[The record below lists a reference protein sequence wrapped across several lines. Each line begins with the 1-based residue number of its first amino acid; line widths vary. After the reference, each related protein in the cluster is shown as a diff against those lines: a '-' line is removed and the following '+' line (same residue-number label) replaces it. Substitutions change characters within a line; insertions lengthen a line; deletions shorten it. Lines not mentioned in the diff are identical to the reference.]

1 MKLGAAMNHCNT
13 RSIFR
18 IVFGIPP
25 AAVLL
30 GIVGY
35 SFGPGL
41 AAQPAE
47 VLERI
52 NKSAPPVEEAPDT
65 IVWQNDEMLP
75 YYQIPNIPVSAE
87 AYFAPDSYHLI
98 AQTRDKDAV
107 QGATGRH
114 GNLTYTYTID
124 GTELTRIN
132 DKGQDACSYF
142 FPDQKRVIFTST
154 RDNLHLPV
162 GNWSDEDEYPKGGE
176 LYIANVDGSD
186 RRRLTHNEWY
196 EAEVVVS
203 PTGEWIAFG
212 RNIDGRQDLWR
223 IRPDGTDEQRITDTD
238 EWQEGSPYFMPDGKH
253 LLFRS
258 WRDSD
263 YKRVR
268 PTPMVVMTINI
279 DGSDWRG
286 YTFDGDMNWA
296 PNPAPDG
303 RHYVF
308 VRITETTRETGP
320 MGNWDIFLGDLA
332 GGEPV
337 RLTTFPGFDG
347 LPGMAPN
354 GKLLAW
360 ARASGRGFMAGIKTH
375 IMDVSSLNIGP
386 ENYEPLNP
394 EWGRAMVDD

>member
-1 MKLGAAMNHCNT
+1 MHRQLIRSNSRSVFRKLPIAVILAFAA
-13 RSIFR
+13 
-18 IVFGIPP
+18 
-25 AAVLL
+25 
-30 GIVGY
+30 Y
-35 SFGPGL
+35 GL
-41 AAQPAE
+41 SPSLMAQPAE
-47 VLERI
+47 G
-52 NKSAPPVEEAPDT
+52 APPEAATPDG
-65 IVWQNDEMLP
+65 IEWQTDEMLP
-75 YYQIPNIPVSAE
+75 YYEIPNIPVSAE

-98 AQTRDKDAV
+98 AQTRDPDAV

-114 GNLTYTYTID
+114 GNLTYTYTIE

-162 GNWSDEDEYPKGGE
+162 GNWSDEDEYPRGGE

-238 EWQEGSPYFMPDGKH
+238 DWQEGSPYFMPDGEH
-253 LLFRS
+253 LMFRS

-263 YKRVR
+263 YKRIR

-308 VRITETTRETGP
+308 VRVTEKDAGP
-320 MGNWDIFLGDLA
+320 LGNWDIFLGDLA

-337 RLTTFPGFDG
+337 RLTTYRGFDG

-360 ARASGRGFMAGIKTH
+360 ARAKAGGFMAGIKTH
-375 IMDVSSLNIGP
+375 IMDVSSLGIGP

-394 EWGRAMVDD
+394 EWGRPMFDDPPAAE

>member
-1 MKLGAAMNHCNT
+1 MHRQQT
-13 RSIFR
+13 RSNSRSVSRALPIAVVLA
-18 IVFGIPP
+18 I
-25 AAVLL
+25 AAYGLSPV
-30 GIVGY
+30 
-35 SFGPGL
+35 L
-41 AAQPAE
+41 AAQPAG
-47 VLERI
+47 RPPAGA
-52 NKSAPPVEEAPDT
+52 APPDSIE
-65 IVWQNDEMLP
+65 WQTDEMLP
-75 YYQIPNIPVSAE
+75 YYEIPNIPVSAE

-98 AQTRDKDAV
+98 AQTRDPDAV

-114 GNLTYTYTID
+114 GNLTYTYTIE

-142 FPDQKRVIFTST
+142 FPDQQRVIFTST

-162 GNWSDEDEYPKGGE
+162 GNWSDEDEYPRGGE
-176 LYIANVDGSD
+176 LYIANIDGSD

-238 EWQEGSPYFMPDGKH
+238 DWQEGSPYFLPDGEH

-263 YKRVR
+263 YKRIR
-268 PTPMVVMTINI
+268 PTPMIVMTINI

-308 VRITETTRETGP
+308 VRVTEQDAGP
-320 MGNWDIFLGDLA
+320 LGNWDIFLGDLA

-337 RLTTFPGFDG
+337 RLTTFAGFDG

-360 ARASGRGFMAGIKTH
+360 ARAKAGGFMAGIKTH
-375 IMDVSSLNIGP
+375 IMDVSSLGIGP

-394 EWGRAMVDD
+394 EWGRPMFDDPPAAE

>member
-1 MKLGAAMNHCNT
+1 MHRQQIPSNFRSVFRKLPIAVILSFAA
-13 RSIFR
+13 
-18 IVFGIPP
+18 
-25 AAVLL
+25 
-30 GIVGY
+30 Y
-35 SFGPGL
+35 GL
-41 AAQPAE
+41 SPSLMAQPAE
-47 VLERI
+47 V
-52 NKSAPPVEEAPDT
+52 APSEAVTPDG
-65 IVWQNDEMLP
+65 IEWQTDEMLP
-75 YYQIPNIPVSAE
+75 YYEIPNIPVSAE

-98 AQTRDKDAV
+98 AQTRDPDAV

-114 GNLTYTYTID
+114 GNLTYTYTIE

-142 FPDQKRVIFTST
+142 FPDQQRVIFTST

-162 GNWSDEDEYPKGGE
+162 GNWSDEDEYPTGGE

-238 EWQEGSPYFMPDGKH
+238 DWQEGSPYFMPDGEH
-253 LLFRS
+253 LMFRS

-279 DGSDWRG
+279 DGSNWRG

-308 VRITETTRETGP
+308 VRVTEKDAGP
-320 MGNWDIFLGDLA
+320 LGNWDIFLGDLA
-332 GGEPV
+332 GGEPL
-337 RLTTFPGFDG
+337 RLTTYRGFDG

-360 ARASGRGFMAGIKTH
+360 ARAKAGGFMAGIKTH
-375 IMDVSSLNIGP
+375 IMDVSSLEIGP

-394 EWGRAMVDD
+394 EWGRPMVDD

>member
-1 MKLGAAMNHCNT
+1 MHRQQIRSNSRSVTKALPIAVILAFAA
-13 RSIFR
+13 
-18 IVFGIPP
+18 
-25 AAVLL
+25 
-30 GIVGY
+30 Y
-35 SFGPGL
+35 GL
-41 AAQPAE
+41 SPSLMAQPAE
-47 VLERI
+47 G
-52 NKSAPPVEEAPDT
+52 APSRTTTPDS
-65 IVWQNDEMLP
+65 IEWQTDEMLP
-75 YYQIPNIPVSAE
+75 YYEIPNIPVSAE

-98 AQTRDKDAV
+98 AQTRDPDAV

-114 GNLTYTYTID
+114 GNLTYTYTIE
-124 GTELTRIN
+124 GTEITRIN

-142 FPDQKRVIFTST
+142 FPDQQRVIFTST

-162 GNWSDEDEYPKGGE
+162 GNWSDEDEYPTGGE

-238 EWQEGSPYFMPDGKH
+238 DWQEGSPYFMPDGEH
-253 LLFRS
+253 LMFRS

-263 YKRVR
+263 YKRIR
-268 PTPMVVMTINI
+268 PTPMIVMTINI
-279 DGSDWRG
+279 DGSTWRG

-308 VRITETTRETGP
+308 VRVTEQDAGP
-320 MGNWDIFLGDLA
+320 LGNWDIFLGDLA

-360 ARASGRGFMAGIKTH
+360 ARAKAGGFMAGIKTH
-375 IMDVSSLNIGP
+375 IMDVSSLGIGP
-386 ENYEPLNP
+386 ENYEPLNS
-394 EWGRAMVDD
+394 EWGRPMSDDPPAAE

>member
-1 MKLGAAMNHCNT
+1 MHRQLIQSNSRSVFRKLPIAVILAFAA
-13 RSIFR
+13 
-18 IVFGIPP
+18 
-25 AAVLL
+25 
-30 GIVGY
+30 Y
-35 SFGPGL
+35 GL
-41 AAQPAE
+41 SPSLMAQPAE
-47 VLERI
+47 G
-52 NKSAPPVEEAPDT
+52 APPEAATPDG
-65 IVWQNDEMLP
+65 IEWQTDEMLP
-75 YYQIPNIPVSAE
+75 YYEIPNIPVSAE

-98 AQTRDKDAV
+98 AQTRDPDAV

-114 GNLTYTYTID
+114 GNLTYTYTIE
-124 GTELTRIN
+124 GTEITRIN

-162 GNWSDEDEYPKGGE
+162 GNWSDEDEYPTGGE
-176 LYIANVDGSD
+176 LYIANIDGSD

-238 EWQEGSPYFMPDGKH
+238 DWQEGSPYFMPDGEH
-253 LLFRS
+253 LMFRS

-268 PTPMVVMTINI
+268 PTPMIVMTINI

-308 VRITETTRETGP
+308 VRVTEKDAGP
-320 MGNWDIFLGDLA
+320 LGNWDIFLGDLA
-332 GGEPV
+332 GGEPL
-337 RLTTFPGFDG
+337 RLTTYRGFDG

-360 ARASGRGFMAGIKTH
+360 ARAKAGGFMAGIKTH
-375 IMDVSSLNIGP
+375 IMDVSSLEIGP

-394 EWGRAMVDD
+394 EWGRPMVDD

>member
-1 MKLGAAMNHCNT
+1 MHRQLIRSNSRSVFRKLPIAVILAFAA
-13 RSIFR
+13 
-18 IVFGIPP
+18 
-25 AAVLL
+25 
-30 GIVGY
+30 Y
-35 SFGPGL
+35 GL
-41 AAQPAE
+41 SPSLMAQPAE
-47 VLERI
+47 G
-52 NKSAPPVEEAPDT
+52 APSEAATPDG
-65 IVWQNDEMLP
+65 IEWQTDEMLP
-75 YYQIPNIPVSAE
+75 YYEIPNIPVSAE

-98 AQTRDKDAV
+98 AQTRDPDAV

-114 GNLTYTYTID
+114 GNLTYTYTIE
-124 GTELTRIN
+124 GTEITRIN

-162 GNWSDEDEYPKGGE
+162 GNWSDEDEYPTGGE

-238 EWQEGSPYFMPDGKH
+238 EWQEGSPYFMPDGEH

-279 DGSDWRG
+279 DGSEWRG

-308 VRITETTRETGP
+308 VRVTEKDAGP
-320 MGNWDIFLGDLA
+320 LGNWDIFLGDLA
-332 GGEPV
+332 GGEPL
-337 RLTTFPGFDG
+337 RLTTYRGFDG

-360 ARASGRGFMAGIKTH
+360 ARAKAGGFMAGIKTH
-375 IMDVSSLNIGP
+375 IMDVSSLEIGP

-394 EWGRAMVDD
+394 EWGRPMVDD

>member
-1 MKLGAAMNHCNT
+1 MHRQQIRSNSLSAFRPLSITAIVAVAAYGL
-13 RSIFR
+13 S
-18 IVFGIPP
+18 P
-25 AAVLL
+25 ALM
-30 GIVGY
+30 
-35 SFGPGL
+35 
-41 AAQPAE
+41 AQPAGG
-47 VLERI
+47 
-52 NKSAPPVEEAPDT
+52 PPAEAATPDS
-65 IVWQNDEMLP
+65 IEWQTDEMLP
-75 YYQIPNIPVSAE
+75 YYEIPNIPVSAE
-87 AYFAPDSYHLI
+87 AYFAPDSFHLI
-98 AQTRDKDAV
+98 AQTRDPDAV

-114 GNLTYTYTID
+114 GNLTYTYTIE

-238 EWQEGSPYFMPDGKH
+238 EWQEGSPYFMPDGEH

-279 DGSDWRG
+279 DGSEWRG

-308 VRITETTRETGP
+308 VRITETTRESGP

-337 RLTTFPGFDG
+337 RLTTYPGFDG

-360 ARASGRGFMAGIKTH
+360 ARAAGGRFMAGIKTH

-394 EWGRAMVDD
+394 EWGRPMFDDMTASE

>member
-1 MKLGAAMNHCNT
+1 MHRQLIQSNSRSVFRKLPNAVILAFAA
-13 RSIFR
+13 
-18 IVFGIPP
+18 
-25 AAVLL
+25 
-30 GIVGY
+30 Y
-35 SFGPGL
+35 GL
-41 AAQPAE
+41 SPSLMAQPAE
-47 VLERI
+47 G
-52 NKSAPPVEEAPDT
+52 APPEAATPDG
-65 IVWQNDEMLP
+65 IEWQTDEMLP
-75 YYQIPNIPVSAE
+75 YYEIPNIPVSAE

-98 AQTRDKDAV
+98 AQTRDPDAV

-114 GNLTYTYTID
+114 GNLTYTYTIE

-162 GNWSDEDEYPKGGE
+162 GNWSDEDEYPTGGE

-238 EWQEGSPYFMPDGKH
+238 DWQEGSPYFMPDGEH
-253 LLFRS
+253 LMFRS

-263 YKRVR
+263 YKRIR

-308 VRITETTRETGP
+308 VRVTEKDAGP
-320 MGNWDIFLGDLA
+320 LGNWDIFLGDLA
-332 GGEPV
+332 GGEPL
-337 RLTTFPGFDG
+337 RLTTYRGFDG

-360 ARASGRGFMAGIKTH
+360 ARAKAGGFMAGIKTH
-375 IMDVSSLNIGP
+375 IMDVSSLEIGP

-394 EWGRAMVDD
+394 EWGRPMQDD

>member
-1 MKLGAAMNHCNT
+1 MHRQQIRSNSRSVFRALPIAVILAFAAHGL
-13 RSIFR
+13 S
-18 IVFGIPP
+18 P
-25 AAVLL
+25 ALM
-30 GIVGY
+30 
-35 SFGPGL
+35 
-41 AAQPAE
+41 AQPAGG
-47 VLERI
+47 
-52 NKSAPPVEEAPDT
+52 PPGEAATPDG
-65 IVWQNDEMLP
+65 IEWQSDEMLP
-75 YYQIPNIPVSAE
+75 YYEIPNIPVSAE
-87 AYFAPDSYHLI
+87 AYFAPDSFHLI
-98 AQTRDKDAV
+98 AQTRDPDAV
-107 QGATGRH
+107 QGASGRH
-114 GNLTYTYTID
+114 GNLTYTYTIE

-142 FPDQKRVIFTST
+142 FPDQQRVIFTST

-162 GNWSDEDEYPKGGE
+162 GNWSDEDEYPTGGE
-176 LYIANVDGSD
+176 LYVANVDGSD

-238 EWQEGSPYFMPDGKH
+238 DWQEGSPYFLPDGEH
-253 LLFRS
+253 LMFRS

-263 YKRVR
+263 YKRIR

-279 DGSDWRG
+279 DGSNWRG

-308 VRITETTRETGP
+308 VRVTDMDAGP
-320 MGNWDIFLGDLA
+320 LGNWDIFLGDLA

-337 RLTTFPGFDG
+337 RLTTYPGFDG

-360 ARASGRGFMAGIKTH
+360 ARAKAGGFMAGIKTH
-375 IMDVSSLNIGP
+375 IMDVSSLEIGP

-394 EWGRAMVDD
+394 EWGRPMSDDPPAAE

>member
-1 MKLGAAMNHCNT
+1 MLISAISLGA
-13 RSIFR
+13 SI
-18 IVFGIPP
+18 
-25 AAVLL
+25 A
-30 GIVGY
+30 
-35 SFGPGL
+35 
-41 AAQPAE
+41 AAQPAGG
-47 VLERI
+47 
-52 NKSAPPVEEAPDT
+52 PPAEAATPDS
-65 IVWQNDEMLP
+65 IEWQTDEMLP
-75 YYQIPNIPVSAE
+75 YYEIPNIPVSAE

-98 AQTRDKDAV
+98 AQTRDPDAV

-114 GNLTYTYTID
+114 GNLTYTYTIE
-124 GTELTRIN
+124 GTEITRIN

-142 FPDQKRVIFTST
+142 FPDQQRVIFTST

-162 GNWSDEDEYPKGGE
+162 GNWSDEDEYPTGGE

-238 EWQEGSPYFMPDGKH
+238 DWQEGSPYFMPDGEH
-253 LLFRS
+253 LMFRS

-263 YKRVR
+263 YKRIR
-268 PTPMVVMTINI
+268 PTPMIVMTINI

-308 VRITETTRETGP
+308 VRVTEQDAGP
-320 MGNWDIFLGDLA
+320 LGNWDIFLGDLA
-332 GGEPV
+332 GGEPL
-337 RLTTFPGFDG
+337 RLTTYRGFDG

-360 ARASGRGFMAGIKTH
+360 ARAKAGGFMAGIKTH
-375 IMDVSSLNIGP
+375 IMDVSSLEIGP
-386 ENYEPLNP
+386 ENYEPLSP
-394 EWGRAMVDD
+394 EWGRPMSDDPPAAE

>member
-1 MKLGAAMNHCNT
+1 MIHNLISSRSGAIAAALSITALLTGVVFLGATMA
-13 RSIFR
+13 
-18 IVFGIPP
+18 
-25 AAVLL
+25 
-30 GIVGY
+30 
-35 SFGPGL
+35 
-41 AAQPAE
+41 AAQPAGGPPQAAE
-47 VLERI
+47 VPSE
-52 NKSAPPVEEAPDT
+52 

-75 YYQIPNIPVSAE
+75 YYEIPNIPVSAE

-98 AQTRDKDAV
+98 AQTRDPDAV

-114 GNLTYTYTID
+114 GNLTYTYTIE
-124 GTELTRIN
+124 GTEITRIN

-162 GNWSDEDEYPKGGE
+162 GNWSDEDEYPTGGE

-238 EWQEGSPYFMPDGKH
+238 DWQEGSPYFMPDGEH
-253 LLFRS
+253 LMFRS

-268 PTPMVVMTINI
+268 PTPMIVMTINI

-308 VRITETTRETGP
+308 VRVTEKDAGP
-320 MGNWDIFLGDLA
+320 LGNWDIFLGDLA

-337 RLTTFPGFDG
+337 RLTTHPGFDG

-360 ARASGRGFMAGIKTH
+360 ARAKGGRFMAGIKTH
-375 IMDVSSLNIGP
+375 IMDVSSLEIGP

-394 EWGRAMVDD
+394 EWGRPMQDD

>member
-1 MKLGAAMNHCNT
+1 MHRQLIRSNSRSVFRKLPIAVILAFAA
-13 RSIFR
+13 
-18 IVFGIPP
+18 
-25 AAVLL
+25 
-30 GIVGY
+30 Y
-35 SFGPGL
+35 GL
-41 AAQPAE
+41 SPSLMAQPAE
-47 VLERI
+47 G
-52 NKSAPPVEEAPDT
+52 APPEAATPDG
-65 IVWQNDEMLP
+65 IEWQTDEMLP
-75 YYQIPNIPVSAE
+75 YYEIPNIPVSAE

-98 AQTRDKDAV
+98 AQTRDPDAV

-114 GNLTYTYTID
+114 GNLTYTYTIE
-124 GTELTRIN
+124 GTEITRIN

-162 GNWSDEDEYPKGGE
+162 GNWSDEDEYPTGGE

-238 EWQEGSPYFMPDGKH
+238 DWQEGSPYFMPDGEH
-253 LLFRS
+253 LMFRS

-263 YKRVR
+263 YKRIR

-308 VRITETTRETGP
+308 VRVTEKDAGP
-320 MGNWDIFLGDLA
+320 LGNWDIFLGDLA
-332 GGEPV
+332 GGEPL
-337 RLTTFPGFDG
+337 RLTTYRGFDG

-360 ARASGRGFMAGIKTH
+360 ARAKAGGFMAGIKTH
-375 IMDVSSLNIGP
+375 IMDVSSLEIGP

-394 EWGRAMVDD
+394 EWGRPMVDD

>member
-1 MKLGAAMNHCNT
+1 MNCHHNRFST
-13 RSIFR
+13 RSIFGTL
-18 IVFGIPP
+18 F
-25 AAVLL
+25 AAAM
-30 GIVGY
+30 
-35 SFGPGL
+35 L
-41 AAQPAE
+41 ALAGCEQEQAE
-47 VLERI
+47 
-52 NKSAPPVEEAPDT
+52 APPEEQEQPQAEAPPEEVIPDS
-65 IVWQNDEMLP
+65 IVWQNDDMLP
-75 YYQIPNIPVSAE
+75 YYEIPHIPVSAE
-87 AYFAPDSYHLI
+87 AYFAPDSFHLI
-98 AQTRDKDAV
+98 AQTRDDDAV
-107 QGATGRH
+107 PGFRGRH
-114 GNLTYTYTID
+114 GNLTYTYTIE

-162 GNWSDEDEYPKGGE
+162 GNWSDEDEYPRGGE
-176 LYIANVDGSD
+176 LYVANIDGSD
-186 RRRLTHNEWY
+186 RRRLTHNEHY

-238 EWQEGSPYFMPDGKH
+238 DWQEGSPYFLPDGEN

-258 WRDSD
+258 WRDSE
-263 YKRVR
+263 YKKIR
-268 PTPMVVMTINI
+268 PTPMTVMTINI
-279 DGSDWRG
+279 DGSNWRR
-286 YTFDGDMNWA
+286 YTFDRDMNWA

-308 VRITETTRETGP
+308 VRISETIDGRD
-320 MGNWDIFLGDLA
+320 NWDLYLGDLA

-337 RLTTFPGFDG
+337 RLTTYPGFDG

-360 ARASGRGFMAGIKTH
+360 ARAKGQRFMQGIRTH
-375 IMDVSSLNIGP
+375 IMDVSSFDLGP
-386 ENYEPLNP
+386 EHRQPLDP
-394 EWGRAMVDD
+394 EWGEAMHDDP

>member
-1 MKLGAAMNHCNT
+1 MHRQLIRSNSRSVFRKLPIAVILAFAA
-13 RSIFR
+13 
-18 IVFGIPP
+18 
-25 AAVLL
+25 
-30 GIVGY
+30 Y
-35 SFGPGL
+35 GL
-41 AAQPAE
+41 SPSLMAQPAE
-47 VLERI
+47 G
-52 NKSAPPVEEAPDT
+52 APSEAATPDG
-65 IVWQNDEMLP
+65 IEWQTDEMLP
-75 YYQIPNIPVSAE
+75 YYEIPNIPVSAE

-98 AQTRDKDAV
+98 AQTRDPDAV

-114 GNLTYTYTID
+114 GNLTYTYTIE

-162 GNWSDEDEYPKGGE
+162 GNWSDEDEYPTGGE

-238 EWQEGSPYFMPDGKH
+238 DWQEGSPYFMPDGEH
-253 LLFRS
+253 LMFRS

-268 PTPMVVMTINI
+268 PTPMIVMTINI

-308 VRITETTRETGP
+308 VRVTEKDAGP
-320 MGNWDIFLGDLA
+320 LGNWDIFLGDLA
-332 GGEPV
+332 GGEPL
-337 RLTTFPGFDG
+337 RLTTYRGFDG

-360 ARASGRGFMAGIKTH
+360 ARAKAGGFMAGIKTH
-375 IMDVSSLNIGP
+375 IMDVSSLEIGP

-394 EWGRAMVDD
+394 EWGRPMVDD

>member
-1 MKLGAAMNHCNT
+1 MHRQLIRSNSRSVFRKLPIAVILAFAAYGFSPSLM
-13 RSIFR
+13 
-18 IVFGIPP
+18 
-25 AAVLL
+25 
-30 GIVGY
+30 
-35 SFGPGL
+35 
-41 AAQPAE
+41 AQPAE
-47 VLERI
+47 G
-52 NKSAPPVEEAPDT
+52 APPEAATPDG
-65 IVWQNDEMLP
+65 IEWQTDEMLP
-75 YYQIPNIPVSAE
+75 YYEIPNIPVSAE

-98 AQTRDKDAV
+98 AQTRDPDAV

-114 GNLTYTYTID
+114 GNLTYTYTIE

-162 GNWSDEDEYPKGGE
+162 GNWSDEDEYPRGGE

-238 EWQEGSPYFMPDGKH
+238 DWQEGSPYFMPDGEH
-253 LLFRS
+253 LMFRS

-263 YKRVR
+263 YKRIR

-308 VRITETTRETGP
+308 VRVTEKDAGP
-320 MGNWDIFLGDLA
+320 LGNWDIFLGDLA
-332 GGEPV
+332 GGEPL
-337 RLTTFPGFDG
+337 RLTTYRGFDG

-360 ARASGRGFMAGIKTH
+360 ARAKAGGFMAGIKTH
-375 IMDVSSLNIGP
+375 IMDVSSLEIGP

-394 EWGRAMVDD
+394 EWGRPMFDDPPAAE

>member
-1 MKLGAAMNHCNT
+1 MHRQQLRSNSRSVFRTLPIAVILAFAAYGL
-13 RSIFR
+13 S
-18 IVFGIPP
+18 P
-25 AAVLL
+25 ALL
-30 GIVGY
+30 
-35 SFGPGL
+35 
-41 AAQPAE
+41 AQPAGG
-47 VLERI
+47 
-52 NKSAPPVEEAPDT
+52 PPAEAATPDT
-65 IVWQNDEMLP
+65 IEWQTDEMLP
-75 YYQIPNIPVSAE
+75 YYEIPNIPVSAE

-98 AQTRDKDAV
+98 AQTRDPDAV

-114 GNLTYTYTID
+114 GNLTYTYTIE
-124 GTELTRIN
+124 GTEITRIN

-142 FPDQKRVIFTST
+142 FPDQQRVIFTST

-162 GNWSDEDEYPKGGE
+162 GNWSDEDEYPTGGE

-238 EWQEGSPYFMPDGKH
+238 DWQEGSPYFMPDGEH
-253 LLFRS
+253 LMFRS

-263 YKRVR
+263 FKRIR
-268 PTPMVVMTINI
+268 PTPMVVMTIHM

-308 VRITETTRETGP
+308 VRVTDMDAGP
-320 MGNWDIFLGDLA
+320 LGNWDIFLGDLA

-337 RLTTFPGFDG
+337 RLTTYPGFDG

-360 ARASGRGFMAGIKTH
+360 ARARGGGFMAGIKTH
-375 IMDVSSLNIGP
+375 IMDVSSLGIGP

-394 EWGRAMVDD
+394 EWGRPMSEDPPAAE

>member
-1 MKLGAAMNHCNT
+1 MHRQKIRSNSRSVTKALPIAVILAFAA
-13 RSIFR
+13 
-18 IVFGIPP
+18 
-25 AAVLL
+25 
-30 GIVGY
+30 Y
-35 SFGPGL
+35 GL
-41 AAQPAE
+41 SPSLMAQPAE
-47 VLERI
+47 G
-52 NKSAPPVEEAPDT
+52 APSRPTTPDS
-65 IVWQNDEMLP
+65 IEWQTDEMLP
-75 YYQIPNIPVSAE
+75 YYEIPNIPVSAE

-98 AQTRDKDAV
+98 AQTRDPDAV

-114 GNLTYTYTID
+114 GNLTYTYTIE
-124 GTELTRIN
+124 GTEITRIN

-142 FPDQKRVIFTST
+142 FPDQQRVIFTST

-162 GNWSDEDEYPKGGE
+162 GNWSDEDEYPTGGE

-238 EWQEGSPYFMPDGKH
+238 DWQEGSPYFMPDGEH
-253 LLFRS
+253 LMFRS

-263 YKRVR
+263 YKRIR
-268 PTPMVVMTINI
+268 PTPMIVMTINI
-279 DGSDWRG
+279 DGSNWRG

-308 VRITETTRETGP
+308 VRVTEQDAGP
-320 MGNWDIFLGDLA
+320 LGNWDIFLGDLA

-337 RLTTFPGFDG
+337 RLTTFRGFDG

-360 ARASGRGFMAGIKTH
+360 ARAKAGGFMAGIKTH
-375 IMDVSSLNIGP
+375 IMDVSSLGIGP

-394 EWGRAMVDD
+394 EWGRPMQDD

>member
-1 MKLGAAMNHCNT
+1 MHRQQIRSNSRSVLGKLPIAVILSFAA
-13 RSIFR
+13 
-18 IVFGIPP
+18 
-25 AAVLL
+25 
-30 GIVGY
+30 Y
-35 SFGPGL
+35 GL
-41 AAQPAE
+41 SPSLMAQPAE
-47 VLERI
+47 GGP
-52 NKSAPPVEEAPDT
+52 SEAATPDG
-65 IVWQNDEMLP
+65 IEWQTDEMLP
-75 YYQIPNIPVSAE
+75 YYEIPNIPVSAE

-98 AQTRDKDAV
+98 AQTRDPDAV

-114 GNLTYTYTID
+114 GNLTYTYTIE

-142 FPDQKRVIFTST
+142 FPDQQRVIFTST

-162 GNWSDEDEYPKGGE
+162 GNWSDEDEYPTGGE

-238 EWQEGSPYFMPDGKH
+238 DWQEGSPYFMPDGEH
-253 LLFRS
+253 LMFRS

-279 DGSDWRG
+279 DGSNWRG

-308 VRITETTRETGP
+308 VRVTEKDAGP
-320 MGNWDIFLGDLA
+320 LGNWDIFLGDLA
-332 GGEPV
+332 GGEPL
-337 RLTTFPGFDG
+337 RLTTYRGFDG

-360 ARASGRGFMAGIKTH
+360 ARAKAGGFMAGIKTH
-375 IMDVSSLNIGP
+375 IMDVSSLEIGP

-394 EWGRAMVDD
+394 EWGRPMVDD

>member
-1 MKLGAAMNHCNT
+1 MYRQQI
-13 RSIFR
+13 RSKSR
-18 IVFGIPP
+18 SVFGILPIATILAG
-25 AAVLL
+25 AALLVSPVL
-30 GIVGY
+30 
-35 SFGPGL
+35 S
-41 AAQPAE
+41 AQPAE
-47 VLERI
+47 G
-52 NKSAPPVEEAPDT
+52 APPQAATPTAIE
-65 IVWQNDEMLP
+65 WQNDEMLP
-75 YYQIPNIPVSAE
+75 YYEIPNIPVSAE

-98 AQTRDKDAV
+98 AQTRDPDAV
-107 QGATGRH
+107 QGESGRH
-114 GNLTYTYTID
+114 GNLTYTYTIE

-142 FPDQKRVIFTST
+142 FPDQQRVIFTST

-162 GNWSDEDEYPKGGE
+162 GNWSDEDEYPRGGE

-238 EWQEGSPYFMPDGKH
+238 DWQEGSPYFMPDGEH
-253 LLFRS
+253 LMFRS

-263 YKRVR
+263 YKKIR

-279 DGSDWRG
+279 DGSEWRG

-308 VRITETTRETGP
+308 VRVTDKDAGP
-320 MGNWDIFLGDLA
+320 LGNWDIFLGDLA

-337 RLTTFPGFDG
+337 RLTTNPAFDG

-360 ARASGRGFMAGIKTH
+360 ARAKAGGFMAGIKTH

-394 EWGRAMVDD
+394 EWGRPMSDDPPAAQ

>member
-1 MKLGAAMNHCNT
+1 MIRNLIPT
-13 RSIFR
+13 RSLTASGALSYLGFLG
-18 IVFGIPP
+18 VAF
-25 AAVLL
+25 LL
-30 GIVGY
+30 NV
-35 SFGPGL
+35 PQT
-41 AAQPAE
+41 AAQPAGE
-47 VLERI
+47 PQAA
-52 NKSAPPVEEAPDT
+52 APTT
-65 IVWQNDEMLP
+65 IEWQNDEMLP
-75 YYQIPNIPVSAE
+75 YYEIPNIPVSAE

-98 AQTRDKDAV
+98 AQTRDLDAV
-107 QGATGRH
+107 QGESGRH
-114 GNLTYTYTID
+114 GNLTYTYTIE

-142 FPDQKRVIFTST
+142 FPDQQRVIFTST

-162 GNWSDEDEYPKGGE
+162 GNWSDEDEYPRGGE

-238 EWQEGSPYFMPDGKH
+238 DWQEGSPYFMPDGEH
-253 LLFRS
+253 LMFRS

-263 YKRVR
+263 YKKIR

-279 DGSDWRG
+279 DGSEWRG

-308 VRITETTRETGP
+308 VRVTDKDAGP
-320 MGNWDIFLGDLA
+320 LGNWDIFLGDLA

-337 RLTTFPGFDG
+337 RLTTNPAFDG

-360 ARASGRGFMAGIKTH
+360 ARAKAGGFMAGIKTH

-394 EWGRAMVDD
+394 EWGRPMSDDPPAAQ

>member
-1 MKLGAAMNHCNT
+1 MHRKQF
-13 RSIFR
+13 RSNSR
-18 IVFGIPP
+18 SVFGALPIAVTLAFAACGLSP
-25 AAVLL
+25 ALM
-30 GIVGY
+30 
-35 SFGPGL
+35 
-41 AAQPAE
+41 AQPAGG
-47 VLERI
+47 
-52 NKSAPPVEEAPDT
+52 PPAQAATPDT
-65 IVWQNDEMLP
+65 IEWQTDEMLP
-75 YYQIPNIPVSAE
+75 YYEIPNIPVSAE

-98 AQTRDKDAV
+98 AQTRDPDAV
-107 QGATGRH
+107 QGPTGRH
-114 GNLTYTYTID
+114 GNLTYTYTIE
-124 GTELTRIN
+124 GTELTRLN

-142 FPDQKRVIFTST
+142 FPDQQRVIFTST

-162 GNWSDEDEYPKGGE
+162 GNWSDEDDYPRGGE

-238 EWQEGSPYFMPDGKH
+238 DWQEGSPYFMPDGEN
-253 LLFRS
+253 LMFRS

-263 YKRVR
+263 FKRIR
-268 PTPMVVMTINI
+268 PTPMVVMTINM

-308 VRITETTRETGP
+308 VRVTEKDVGP
-320 MGNWDIFLGDLA
+320 LGNWDIFLGDLA

-337 RLTTFPGFDG
+337 RLTTWRGFDG

-360 ARASGRGFMAGIKTH
+360 ARAKAGGFMAGIKTH
-375 IMDVSSLNIGP
+375 IMDVSSLGIGP
-386 ENYEPLNP
+386 ENYEPLNS
-394 EWGRAMVDD
+394 EWGRPMSDDPPAAE

>member
-1 MKLGAAMNHCNT
+1 MHRQQIRSNSRSAFGTLPIAVILAFAAYGL
-13 RSIFR
+13 S
-18 IVFGIPP
+18 P
-25 AAVLL
+25 AL
-30 GIVGY
+30 I
-35 SFGPGL
+35 
-41 AAQPAE
+41 AQPAGG
-47 VLERI
+47 
-52 NKSAPPVEEAPDT
+52 PPAQAATPDT
-65 IVWQNDEMLP
+65 IEWQTDEMLP
-75 YYQIPNIPVSAE
+75 YYEIPNIPVSAE

-98 AQTRDKDAV
+98 AQTRDPDAV

-114 GNLTYTYTID
+114 GNLTYTYTIE
-124 GTELTRIN
+124 GTEITRIN

-142 FPDQKRVIFTST
+142 FPDQQRVIFTST

-162 GNWSDEDEYPKGGE
+162 GNWSDEDEYPTGGE

-238 EWQEGSPYFMPDGKH
+238 DWQEGSPYFMPDGEH
-253 LLFRS
+253 LMFRS

-263 YKRVR
+263 YKRIR
-268 PTPMVVMTINI
+268 PTPMIVMTINI
-279 DGSDWRG
+279 DGSNWRG

-308 VRITETTRETGP
+308 VRVTEQDAGP
-320 MGNWDIFLGDLA
+320 LGNWDIFLGDLA

-360 ARASGRGFMAGIKTH
+360 ARAKAGGFMAGIKTH
-375 IMDVSSLNIGP
+375 IMDVSSLEIGP
-386 ENYEPLNP
+386 ENYEPLSS
-394 EWGRAMVDD
+394 EWGRPMFDDPPAAE

>member
-1 MKLGAAMNHCNT
+1 
-13 RSIFR
+13 
-18 IVFGIPP
+18 
-25 AAVLL
+25 
-30 GIVGY
+30 
-35 SFGPGL
+35 
-41 AAQPAE
+41 
-47 VLERI
+47 
-52 NKSAPPVEEAPDT
+52 
-65 IVWQNDEMLP
+65 MLP
-75 YYQIPNIPVSAE
+75 YYEIPNIPVSAE

-98 AQTRDKDAV
+98 AQTRDPDAV

-114 GNLTYTYTID
+114 GNLTYTYTIE
-124 GTELTRIN
+124 GTEITRIN

-142 FPDQKRVIFTST
+142 FPDQQRVIFTST

-162 GNWSDEDEYPKGGE
+162 GNWSDEDEYPTGGE

-238 EWQEGSPYFMPDGKH
+238 DWQEGSPYFMPDGEH
-253 LLFRS
+253 LMFRS

-263 YKRVR
+263 YKRIR
-268 PTPMVVMTINI
+268 PTPMIVMTINI

-308 VRITETTRETGP
+308 VRVTEQDPGP
-320 MGNWDIFLGDLA
+320 LGNWDIFLGDLA
-332 GGEPV
+332 GGEPL
-337 RLTTFPGFDG
+337 RLTTFAGFDG

-360 ARASGRGFMAGIKTH
+360 ARAKAGGFMAGIKTH
-375 IMDVSSLNIGP
+375 IMDVSSLGIGP

-394 EWGRAMVDD
+394 EWGRPMFDDPPPAE

>member
-1 MKLGAAMNHCNT
+1 MHRQQIRSNSRSVLRALPIALILAFAA
-13 RSIFR
+13 
-18 IVFGIPP
+18 
-25 AAVLL
+25 
-30 GIVGY
+30 Y
-35 SFGPGL
+35 GL
-41 AAQPAE
+41 SPSLMAQPAE
-47 VLERI
+47 G
-52 NKSAPPVEEAPDT
+52 PPSEAATPDG
-65 IVWQNDEMLP
+65 IEWQTDEMLP
-75 YYQIPNIPVSAE
+75 YYEIPNIPVSAE

-98 AQTRDKDAV
+98 AQTRDPDAV

-114 GNLTYTYTID
+114 GNLTYTYTIE

-142 FPDQKRVIFTST
+142 FPDQQRVIFTST

-162 GNWSDEDEYPKGGE
+162 GDWSDEDEYPRGGE
-176 LYIANVDGSD
+176 LYIANIDGSD

-223 IRPDGTDEQRITDTD
+223 IRPDGTGEQRITDTD
-238 EWQEGSPYFMPDGKH
+238 DWQEGSPYFMPDGEH
-253 LLFRS
+253 LMFRS

-263 YKRVR
+263 FKRIR
-268 PTPMVVMTINI
+268 PTPMVVMTINM

-308 VRITETTRETGP
+308 VRVTEKDAGP
-320 MGNWDIFLGDLA
+320 LGNWDIFLGDLA

-337 RLTTFPGFDG
+337 RLTTYRGFDG

-360 ARASGRGFMAGIKTH
+360 ARASGGGFMAGIKTH
-375 IMDVSSLNIGP
+375 IMDVSSLEIGP

-394 EWGRAMVDD
+394 EWGRPMFDDPPAAE

>member
-1 MKLGAAMNHCNT
+1 MHRQQI
-13 RSIFR
+13 RSNSR
-18 IVFGIPP
+18 SVFGILPTTAILAF
-25 AAVLL
+25 AA
-30 GIVGY
+30 Y
-35 SFGPGL
+35 GL
-41 AAQPAE
+41 SSALMAQPAGVTPAE
-47 VLERI
+47 P
-52 NKSAPPVEEAPDT
+52 ATPDS
-65 IVWQNDEMLP
+65 IEWQTDEMLP
-75 YYQIPNIPVSAE
+75 YYEIPNIPVSAE

-98 AQTRDKDAV
+98 AQTRDPDAV

-114 GNLTYTYTID
+114 GNLTYTYTIE
-124 GTELTRIN
+124 GTEITRIN

-142 FPDQKRVIFTST
+142 FPDQQRVIFTST

-162 GNWSDEDEYPKGGE
+162 GNWSDEDEYPTGGE

-238 EWQEGSPYFMPDGKH
+238 DWQEGSPYFMPDGEH
-253 LLFRS
+253 LLFRA

-268 PTPMVVMTINI
+268 PTPMIVMTINI

-308 VRITETTRETGP
+308 VRITDQDSGP
-320 MGNWDIFLGDLA
+320 LGNWDIFLGDLA

-360 ARASGRGFMAGIKTH
+360 ARAKAGGFMAGIKTH
-375 IMDVSSLNIGP
+375 IMDVSSLEIGP

-394 EWGRAMVDD
+394 EWGRPMSEDPPAAE